1 VRPLPAT
8 ASTDAGDE
16 DGGDATAARTPSGG
30 RGVGPLL
37 RKVSGRL
44 TARVPASSAPRGPAG
59 VHPSVEEAAHT
70 ARRRYAA
77 AARPAVSIAPAKP
90 STAAEPEAAA
100 AAVVAAVGGGGR
112 LVAVVVGS
120 GRWGTPTAGL
130 KGKGLRVPAW
140 AQSRTTSTGT
150 TASGVA
156 STSE

>member
-59 VHPSVEEAAHT
+59 VHPSVVLGFENC
-70 ARRRYAA
+70 
-77 AARPAVSIAPAKP
+77 
-90 STAAEPEAAA
+90 
-100 AAVVAAVGGGGR
+100 
-112 LVAVVVGS
+112 
-120 GRWGTPTAGL
+120 
-130 KGKGLRVPAW
+130 
-140 AQSRTTSTGT
+140 TTQLQPQYRCEWS
-150 TASGVA
+150 
-156 STSE
+156 